1 MAPGWVCTPKPHSTP
16 KPHTPRDGV
25 SSPTVRVLPRGRAQP
40 RCEQPAAAA
49 RHLSSTVRSHR
60 HPGCWVTGQKK
71 PAGGPRLFLQ
81 ISCHPRSGDSSG
93 HATGVPRGFVGSV
106 PLRGLWLR
114 GEGALG
120 GLRGATS
127 PLYPGGPYSGKTL
140 GFFGSIVLQQGA
152 GAGHRVVSLP
162 HRSLNPL
169 GKRDGGA
176 GRGRRS
182 CPPPTPCALP
192 SVPQPTTS

>member
-1 MAPGWVCTPKPHSTP
+1 MPLGDSPLGCPRSPMQGLAVVPGWVCTPKPHSTP

-25 SSPTVRVLPRGRAQP
+25 SSPTARVLPRGSAQP

-81 ISCHPRSGDSSG
+81 ISCHPRSGDSSD
-93 HATGVPRGFVGSV
+93 HATGIPRGFVGSA

-114 GEGALG
+114 GEG

-127 PLYPGGPYSGKTL
+127 PLYPAGPYSGKTL
-140 GFFGSIVLQQGA
+140 GFDQLCCNRVQELDA
-152 GAGHRVVSLP
+152 GWFRCHA
-162 HRSLNPL
+162 
-169 GKRDGGA
+169 
-176 GRGRRS
+176 
-182 CPPPTPCALP
+182 AL
-192 SVPQPTTS
+192 